1 MAAEEVLK
9 SKTLYKMLLY
19 LLKVI
24 PMILALVTL
33 VNIITSYFNIDLS
46 ILSYLVTGLL
56 LGFVYMAAKVFR
68 FCNYHKMFLYYIT
81 LNMLINIVD
90 YEIGLPIDNW
100 TLFCVYVTI
109 TGVSLFIILYMYLNK
124 KK

>member
-1 MAAEEVLK
+1 MAVEEVLK

-68 FCNYHKMFLYYIT
+68 FCNYHKMFLHYIT

-109 TGVSLFIILYMYLNK
+109 TSVSLFIILYMYLNK